1 MMGIGVRVRRHG
13 ESWKVTDSAVHS
25 LLLVSGSTKQVHC
38 VSAFIFCSGDVDD
51 LFVALVACT
60 NEYQRA
66 CRCR

>member
-1 MMGIGVRVRRHG
+1 MMGVGVRVRRRG

-25 LLLVSGSTKQVHC
+25 LLLLSGSTKQVRC
-38 VSAFIFCSGDVDD
+38 VSAFLSCSGDADE
-51 LFVALVACT
+51 LFVALVAWT